1 MWVCLSDAF
10 VSIVAVPRVK
20 DHLMVR
26 ARRRAHLKSLFPKA
40 RLITTKEADYRYRVV
55 VPREEVTK
63 LLTARIQKLNYTNFK
78 DSVKDDDLHDMYLDM
93 WFEHKKFQDGEPN
106 R

>member
-1 MWVCLSDAF
+1 MWVCLNDAF
-10 VSIVAVPRVK
+10 VSIVATPRVK

-26 ARRRAHLKSLFPKA
+26 ARRRSHLKNLFPRAK
-40 RLITTKEADYRYRVV
+40 LIITKDADYRYRVV
-55 VPREEVTK
+55 VPKAEVTA
-63 LLTARIQKLNYTNFK
+63 LLVARVQGLSYTNFK

-93 WFEHKKFQDGEPN
+93 WFEHKKFQDTEPK